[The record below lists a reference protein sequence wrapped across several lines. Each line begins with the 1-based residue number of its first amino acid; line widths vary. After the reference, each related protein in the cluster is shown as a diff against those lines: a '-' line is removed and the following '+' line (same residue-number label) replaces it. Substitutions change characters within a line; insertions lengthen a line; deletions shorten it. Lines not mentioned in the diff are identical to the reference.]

1 MNAALERSV
10 SSASHGTVYF
20 LSVASCGHAFHCLSV
35 NYQLSTWALFEHK
48 TRPSHAHVYL
58 EEKQMHRKNNWCQEF
73 CWCRSNGSVI
83 SLGQGK
89 GFQPSRRSL
98 RGCHSRFQTPLVRA
112 RAHCIARYRCP
123 LTTLPRQLVFP
134 RTLPLPAC
142 SIGQAAREDD
152 GTLQWEW
159 GLAKP
164 AEVDGF
170 VGIAVAYVHG
180 PQPSERQ
187 LVMIQPV
194 AKYDRQWSNC
204 CHGSGSVQ
212 WWEPG
217 TSLLCKVVNTGR
229 AAAVVRSG
237 HRIAKVIALNVR
249 DDDRFRSLF
258 LHYTLS
264 NPTPEPPDEI
274 PPTQSS
280 DSGQTS
286 TTTWGRYRR
295 RQHWPAEW

>member
-89 GFQPSRRSL
+89 GFQPSRRGL

-134 RTLPLPAC
+134 RTL
-142 SIGQAAREDD
+142 S
-152 GTLQWEW
+152 
-159 GLAKP
+159 
-164 AEVDGF
+164 
-170 VGIAVAYVHG
+170 
-180 PQPSERQ
+180 
-187 LVMIQPV
+187 
-194 AKYDRQWSNC
+194 
-204 CHGSGSVQ
+204 
-212 WWEPG
+212 
-217 TSLLCKVVNTGR
+217 
-229 AAAVVRSG
+229 
-237 HRIAKVIALNVR
+237 
-249 DDDRFRSLF
+249 
-258 LHYTLS
+258 
-264 NPTPEPPDEI
+264 
-274 PPTQSS
+274 
-280 DSGQTS
+280 
-286 TTTWGRYRR
+286 RYRR
-295 RQHWPAEW
+295 VPLGKPHGKMTARYNGSGAWPNQQRLTVSSESRLLTYMVLNLARDN

>member
-1 MNAALERSV
+1 M
-10 SSASHGTVYF
+10 
-20 LSVASCGHAFHCLSV
+20 
-35 NYQLSTWALFEHK
+35 STDDPTPPA
-48 TRPSHAHVYL
+48 
-58 EEKQMHRKNNWCQEF
+58 C
-73 CWCRSNGSVI
+73 I
-83 SLGQGK
+83 S
-89 GFQPSRRSL
+89 
-98 RGCHSRFQTPLVRA
+98 TD
-112 RAHCIARYRCP
+112 
-123 LTTLPRQLVFP
+123 
-134 RTLPLPAC
+134 TLPLPAC

-258 LHYTLS
+258 LHYTLN

-295 RQHWPAEW
+295 RQHWPAEWRPEKASPTRGPASKIGRALPAGHEGSEGTYGRRAAYSLD